1 MVCSPLLDQGRHP
14 AQLPRRRWH
23 PQEALI
29 VVGVAT
35 ETAAAAPAAAGEDSS
50 RTCCCSG
57 SASPT
62 HPPSTPHR
70 RDPLAPPSVDSP
82 APRSSWAGPREL
94 GASAPTPR
102 DAAKELRRRTASAS
116 SGQAS
121 HFHPALGHRSRQ
133 RGPFHA
139 TPPMPIRRRRIQARR
154 LLRPAVQSCTCLLLY
169 VLASSRCLILYSFL
183 CGTYGIYKK

>member
-14 AQLPRRRWH
+14 AQLPGRRWH
-23 PQEALI
+23 PQKALI

-35 ETAAAAPAAAGEDSS
+35 ETAAAGEDSS

-70 RDPLAPPSVDSP
+70 RYPLAPPSVDSP
-82 APRSSWAGPREL
+82 APRCSCAGPREP
-94 GASAPTPR
+94 GARAPTPR

-121 HFHPALGHRSRQ
+121 HFHPAPGPRSRE
-133 RGPFHA
+133 RGPLHA
-139 TPPMPIRRRRIQARR
+139 TSPMPIRRRRIQARR
-154 LLRPAVQSCTCLLLY
+154 LLRPADCSSIMY

>member
-14 AQLPRRRWH
+14 VQLPRRRWH

-82 APRSSWAGPREL
+82 APRCSCAGPREP
-94 GASAPTPR
+94 GARAPTPR

-121 HFHPALGHRSRQ
+121 PFHPAP
-133 RGPFHA
+133 GPLHA
-139 TPPMPIRRRRIQARR
+139 TSPMPIRRRRIQARR